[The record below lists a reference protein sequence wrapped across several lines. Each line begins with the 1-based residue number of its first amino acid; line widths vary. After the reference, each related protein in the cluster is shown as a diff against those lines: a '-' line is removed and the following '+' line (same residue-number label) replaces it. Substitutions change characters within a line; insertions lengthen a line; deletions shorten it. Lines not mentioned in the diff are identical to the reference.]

1 MTRTRI
7 RTFWII
13 LFIVLGLVRLMLPV
27 VFGDYPLLVG
37 GLPFMPDFLAHWT
50 GGRMFIDEPVS
61 MLYEPATQ
69 ATMQDRLVGSGG
81 LAWFVSPPYAVWLY
95 LPFAAMPYG
104 VAALCWSLINLVLL
118 GIALSWVRPLLTGR
132 MTSHHRLFILAF
144 CASPA
149 VFETVGSGQDS
160 MLALIVSLGALRLLS
175 AGRDLQAG
183 ALIALGAFKPQLLVL
198 VPFMFIAQRR
208 WRALAG
214 SCAAG
219 LAILVCG
226 LLIGGPQLYVAWY
239 DALTSPLYANEVQR
253 GQAWMMQSLPA
264 LVTGPTGFFFVGPV
278 LLALGA
284 LLVMRTVRRQDMDT
298 QQAWVSVIM
307 LTIVTSPHVM
317 IYDTVLLLPCLAWML
332 SRIPWCQLR
341 IPLFAVFALQW
352 LMPLLHAISE
362 TTVLGA
368 SWFAVP
374 WVAIPLTVLTFR
386 TMRWHPVIEPAVS
399 VVPQG
404 LGPTVHSVA
413 P

>member
-1 MTRTRI
+1 
-7 RTFWII
+7 
-13 LFIVLGLVRLMLPV
+13 
-27 VFGDYPLLVG
+27 
-37 GLPFMPDFLAHWT
+37 
-50 GGRMFIDEPVS
+50 
-61 MLYEPATQ
+61 
-69 ATMQDRLVGSGG
+69 
-81 LAWFVSPPYAVWLY
+81 
-95 LPFAAMPYG
+95 
-104 VAALCWSLINLVLL
+104 
-118 GIALSWVRPLLTGR
+118 
-132 MTSHHRLFILAF
+132 
-144 CASPA
+144 
-149 VFETVGSGQDS
+149 
-160 MLALIVSLGALRLLS
+160 
-175 AGRDLQAG
+175 
-183 ALIALGAFKPQLLVL
+183 
-198 VPFMFIAQRR
+198 MFIAQRR

-341 IPLFAVFALQW
+341 KPLFAVFALQW